1 MRTTRLLLALLA
13 GTVACRDTFYPL
25 KNRITPGTDAFVVF
39 VADGQADAGELWAGQ
54 GSGGSVFQLTYTLSD
69 EDAPALSPS
78 GGVLAFVRAATPADS
93 TARRVWFMNLVT
105 GNEREMPVFPDSSV
119 PLRLAFAAD
128 GNAIY
133 ARTTGGVWVLDA
145 PPAPP
150 LFRRATGA
158 DSAAADSAL
167 TIFIGDPAFA
177 RIGPCIAKVGS
188 LCAFPPGQAEA
199 PLQEGGV
206 DPVHWG
212 ADSIGYFV
220 GDRLLV
226 RSGDGGRVREVKW
239 IRVPLHPRH
248 PTFAPAASPPPS
260 GR

>member
-1 MRTTRLLLALLA
+1 M
-13 GTVACRDTFYPL
+13 
-25 KNRITPGTDAFVVF
+25 
-39 VADGQADAGELWAGQ
+39 
-54 GSGGSVFQLTYTLSD
+54 
-69 EDAPALSPS
+69 
-78 GGVLAFVRAATPADS
+78 LAFVRAATPADS

-167 TIFIGDPAFA
+167 TVFIGDPAFA

-212 ADSIGYFV
+212 TDSIAYLI
-220 GDRLLV
+220 GDRLIV
-226 RSGDGGRVREVKW
+226 RPGVGGRSREILW
-239 IRVPLHPRH
+239 AQMPSHPRR
-248 PTFAPAASPPPS
+248 PTFAPAAPPGS
-260 GR
+260 SR